1 MPYTEYRDNAQ
12 IAATRS
18 QPAATAPTQ
27 PIRILLIEDHAVVR
41 AGLRLLID
49 SRQDLMVVGEAA
61 NHADALTLAARE
73 QPDIIVLDLDLGAE
87 NGLDLLARMRAA
99 AGQARVLVLTGVR
112 DAQAHR
118 LAIRRGAR
126 GLVLKEQAPEVL
138 LKAITKVHAGEVWL
152 ERTLMA
158 SVLDEIAMGEAR
170 PINAEV
176 ARIATLTERERDVIA
191 LVGEGL
197 KNRQIGSR
205 LSITE
210 TTVGH
215 HLTSIFAK
223 LGVESRLEM
232 VLFAH
237 RHNIAKRAR

>member
-1 MPYTEYRDNAQ
+1 MSAQSTANMPIQ
-12 IAATRS
+12 S
-18 QPAATAPTQ
+18 
-27 PIRILLIEDHAVVR
+27 IRVLLIEDHAVVR
-41 AGLRLLID
+41 AGLRLLLE
-49 SRQDLMVVGEAA
+49 SRQELVVVGEAA
-61 NHADALTLAARE
+61 NHEDALALAARE
-73 QPDIIVLDLDLGAE
+73 QPDIILLDLDLGGE
-87 NGLDLLARMRAA
+87 NGLDLLPGLRAV
-99 AGQARVLVLTGVR
+99 AGQARVLVLTGLR
-112 DAQAHR
+112 DTQRHR

-152 ERTLMA
+152 DRAMLA
-158 SVLDEIAMGEAR
+158 SVLDEIAGGEISPLNVEAT
-170 PINAEV
+170 
-176 ARIATLTERERDVIA
+176 RIATLTAREREVIA

-197 KNRQIGSR
+197 KNKQIGSR

-237 RHNIAKRAR
+237 RHNITKRAH